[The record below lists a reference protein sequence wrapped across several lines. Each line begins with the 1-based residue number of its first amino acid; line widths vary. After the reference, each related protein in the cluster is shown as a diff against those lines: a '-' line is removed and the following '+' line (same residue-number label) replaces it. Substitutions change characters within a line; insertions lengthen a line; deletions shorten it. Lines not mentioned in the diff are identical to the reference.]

1 VTSLTASERNAVGE
15 HSQVDNVPYFCHKT
29 AMTIS
34 RHRVAIVVSV
44 LCAVVTGCGSLPK
57 FKIAIDS
64 DPQGARVEV
73 NNDYVGKTPTTY
85 TIPGNADR
93 SFNGNWVQGSMI
105 EFLATPPAGE
115 TNLFVQRKLFRP
127 SAFFQQ
133 GDHIPEKIFFDM
145 HVKNDQINFG
155 EHLQIGP

>member
-1 VTSLTASERNAVGE
+1 MV
-15 HSQVDNVPYFCHKT
+15 
-29 AMTIS
+29 IS
-34 RHRVAIVVSV
+34 RQKVGIMFTLSMFCGFA
-44 LCAVVTGCGSLPK
+44 TGCGGLTK
-57 FKIAIDS
+57 FQIAIDS

-73 NNDYVGKTPTTY
+73 NSDYVGKTPTTY
-85 TIPGNADR
+85 AISGNADR

-105 EFLATPPAGE
+105 EIVATPPAGE

-145 HVKNDQINFG
+145 HVKTEQISIG
-155 EHLQIGP
+155 EPAQIKP

>member
-1 VTSLTASERNAVGE
+1 MMLPRQTFAV
-15 HSQVDNVPYFCHKT
+15 
-29 AMTIS
+29 
-34 RHRVAIVVSV
+34 VASV
-44 LCAVVTGCGSLPK
+44 LCGFVTGCGSLPK
-57 FKIAIDS
+57 FQVAIDS
-64 DPQGARVEV
+64 DPQGVRIEV
-73 NNDYVGKTPTTY
+73 NNDYLGKTPLTFSVT
-85 TIPGNADR
+85 GNADR

-105 EFLATPPAGE
+105 EFVATPTADQ

-145 HVKNDQINFG
+145 HLKTDQINIS